1 MGPVRPQ
8 GPDTA
13 SGSSLDDLIRTLT
26 ISAADRLGIQA
37 HACATATVRGLDR
50 WLAAGSGAA
59 AQCVSVQDILRQGP
73 RYLVREAGTH
83 VLVPDIAV
91 DERWPVW
98 SHACEVGGF
107 RSAIVV
113 QGTSRGVTVYLDL
126 YAQGPT
132 PWEDVTERATALA
145 GSIAS
150 AVVTREEVIALAQA
164 TDDLL
169 GSSRSQ
175 PLIDRAIGVLMAHRH
190 CDAAEALAALKA
202 TSVHRDIRE
211 VAAGVV
217 ARGGVLPGQPAQRTA
232 GLAARGA
239 A

>member
-1 MGPVRPQ
+1 MRPQ
-8 GPDTA
+8 GPGTA

-26 ISAADRLGIQA
+26 TSVADRLGIQA
-37 HACATATVRGLDR
+37 QACATATVRGLDR

-73 RYLVREAGTH
+73 RYHAREVGTH

-107 RSAIVV
+107 RSAAVV

-126 YAQGPT
+126 YAQTPM
-132 PWEDVTERATALA
+132 PWEDVAERAAALA
-145 GSIAS
+145 GGIAS

-169 GSSRSQ
+169 GSSGSQ
-175 PLIDRAIGVLMAHRH
+175 PLIDRAVGVLMAHRR
-190 CDAAEALAALKA
+190 CDAAEAFGALRAA
-202 TSVHRDIRE
+202 SVHRDTRE

-217 ARGGVLPGQPAQRTA
+217 ARGGVLPGHPVARTV